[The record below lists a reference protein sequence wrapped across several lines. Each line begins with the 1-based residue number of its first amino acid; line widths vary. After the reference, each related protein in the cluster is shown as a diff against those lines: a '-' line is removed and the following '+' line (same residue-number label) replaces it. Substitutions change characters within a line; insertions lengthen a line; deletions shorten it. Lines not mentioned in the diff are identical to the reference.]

1 MKLPQTRMLKTGI
14 LAASAAAIVTALAL
28 TGFASAE
35 SHPHKKPAAK
45 EMAKNKMAKQKLAQ
59 KKMAKKPASPE
70 AEYFAES
77 YKDYTLIHAGKVLAV
92 PGKPALKEH
101 TIIIKDGLIVD
112 VVEDYLLDD
121 TANIIDL
128 KDSFV
133 LPGLIDSHVHISHEW
148 NPNVRLD
155 RVTKESGDV
164 AYDAALYARRTLMA
178 GFTAVQD
185 VGGPKEV
192 FALRRA
198 IKAGK
203 VAGPHIRASGR
214 AVSITGGHG
223 DAHGYREDI
232 LHMMSSKTVCNGADD
247 CRRATRAA
255 VKSGADVIKIT
266 ATGGVLSNTNAGTAQ
281 QFFEDEL
288 EAIVQSAAKMGRKVT
303 AHAHGKDGIDAAL
316 KAGVKS
322 IEHGTYLDAETARL
336 FKEKGA
342 TLVPTV
348 LAGMTVVDWAKNKNF
363 LPPNSAKKALEVGPQ
378 MQNMLKIAHENGVNI
393 AFGTD
398 TGVSAHGDN
407 AQEFQYM
414 LAAGMTPQEAITSA
428 TSIAAKHIEMDD
440 KIGTLEAGKY
450 ADIIAVD
457 GNPLKDMD
465 ELLDVDFVMKG
476 GIIYKGER

>member
-1 MKLPQTRMLKTGI
+1 MLRSI
-14 LAASAAAIVTALAL
+14 LLTSSAALGFLAL
-28 TGFASAE
+28 TSFAGADD
-35 SHPHKKPAAK
+35 HPHKKTAVTPT
-45 EMAKNKMAKQKLAQ
+45 KMATTATGAMSADDLDY
-59 KKMAKKPASPE
+59 AKV
-70 AEYFAES
+70 
-77 YKDYTLIHAGKVLAV
+77 TLIHAGTVLAV
-92 PGKPALKEH
+92 PGKAPLSKQ
-101 TIIIKDGLIVD
+101 TIIVHEGKIIGLSDG
-112 VVEDYLLDD
+112 YLNDD
-121 TANIIDL
+121 EAAIIDL
-128 KDSFV
+128 KNSFV
-133 LPGLIDSHVHISHEW
+133 LPGLIDSHVHLRGEW
-148 NPNVRLD
+148 SPSQRLD
-155 RVTKESGDV
+155 GVTKEAGDV
-164 AYDAALYARRTLMA
+164 AYDAAANARKTLMA

-185 VGGPKEV
+185 VGGPKEI

-198 IKAGK
+198 VNAGK
-203 VAGPHIRASGR
+203 VDGPHIRASGP

-232 LHMMSSKTVCNGADD
+232 LHLAASKTICDGPAD

-288 EAIVQSAAKMGRKVT
+288 EAIVGAAEKMGRKVT
-303 AHAHGKDGIDAAL
+303 AHAHGKDGIEAAL

-322 IEHGTYLDAETARL
+322 IEHGTYLDAETVRL
-336 FKEKGA
+336 FKKYDA

-348 LAGMTVVDWAKNKNF
+348 LAGMTVVDWATNKNW

-378 MQNMLKIAHENGVNI
+378 MQDMLRTAWEGGVNV

-407 AQEFQYM
+407 AQEFIYM
-414 LAAGMTPQEAITSA
+414 IEAGMSEQDAIKAA
-428 TSIAAKHIEMDD
+428 TSIAAKHIEMDK

-450 ADIIAVD
+450 ADLIAVNGD
-457 GNPLKDMD
+457 PLDNIE

-476 GIIYKGER
+476 GKVYKNK

>member
-1 MKLPQTRMLKTGI
+1 MTQQKTSILKTG
-14 LAASAAAIVTALAL
+14 LWAAGAAAVIGAL
-28 TGFASAE
+28 TFTSLASAE
-35 SHPHKKPAAK
+35 SHPHKSSH
-45 EMAKNKMAKQKLAQ
+45 
-59 KKMAKKPASPE
+59 KKPASKKKMKKAAQKDALKETPKE
-70 AEYFAES
+70 TEYFEES

-92 PGKPALKEH
+92 PGKSPLTEQ

-121 TANIIDL
+121 TANIINL

-133 LPGLIDSHVHISHEW
+133 LPGLIDSHVHITHEW

-203 VAGPHIRASGR
+203 VDGPHIRASGR

-223 DAHGYREDI
+223 DAHGLREDI
-232 LHMMSSKTVCNGADD
+232 LHIMTSKTICNGADD

-255 VKSGADVIKIT
+255 VKAGADVIKIT

-348 LAGMTVVDWAKNKNF
+348 LAGMTVVGWAKNGNF

-378 MQNMLKIAHENGVNI
+378 MQNMLRTAHENGVNI

-450 ADIIAVD
+450 ADLIAVE
-457 GNPLKDMD
+457 GNPLDD
-465 ELLDVDFVMKG
+465 INELLDVDFVMKG
-476 GIIYKGER
+476 GIVYKGE